1 MGTPLFQYLI
11 FSINI
16 LLLLLL
22 ALVLYLTKKEND
34 RLDKG
39 EVLPNQ
45 KIIKNALQKSD
56 SIIGKA
62 VSKAQDILSFAQ
74 SKRLNLFAA
83 EKLLS
88 NKIIE
93 NYRQEIKSLETNLQE
108 KFARNTASADKSY
121 QDFLSDIEHKIKLS
135 LDANQRIL
143 DDKATVFIDTAGKS
157 PTDFT
162 AQLENQIKAQID
174 AEMQKARGEIDEYR
188 IHRQKVMD
196 EKIVDILEEVLA
208 LSIDKKLSL
217 ADQSDFIYKA
227 LEEAKKNHAFK

>member
-157 PTDFT
+157 LTDFT